1 MFSGIVVLAGFILI
15 FQKFGFFKL
24 AIGLVLS
31 VKGKLPLK
39 NG

>member
-1 MFSGIVVLAGFILI
+1 MFSGIVVLIGFIFDISKVWL
-15 FQKFGFFKL
+15 FQTGYWV
-24 AIGLVLS
+24 GLS